1 LFSRR
6 KVFNDICIRNF
17 DNIFGFLNNLK
28 SKHYEITQVV
38 GLDDLGV
45 YLSDY
50 QYVFKLRT
58 SCLLSKATSYI
69 SSLFTAEKRKRNIER
84 MCEKNDENYQSQQ
97 HFITHSPWDAKEA
110 MKIVAR
116 KANKTLGNTKKQCL
130 LIDESSHKKAGKD
143 SVAVSRQHNG
153 NLGKIENSQTGV
165 FAALANHSD
174 VCLIRTRLFIPEVWI
189 NDEARCLK
197 AGIPKKDIVFKTKPQ
212 LAIEM
217 IKELKDE
224 GVQYGWVG
232 ADALYGRN
240 FDFRDAIADMG
251 LKYVVDIQKDHPI
264 YVEEPNLFVPQKP
277 KRRIAKTIKY
287 QTDTPLQTPEKYIES
302 LTDDDWEMIKYRQGT
317 KGQMMALFHI
327 KEIYI
332 WKPGSESFQKL
343 TLIIRKKNN
352 EIKYSLS
359 NFSKDEATNE
369 EFAYMQG
376 QRFLVEKS
384 FKDEKGELG
393 LFDYQIRKYTS
404 WYHHMALVMI
414 AMHYTLEVIIRNRD
428 KIPLLSVRDVRL
440 QIIEILI
447 HDGVKIDKKITQM
460 IHRHKQRAEDII
472 QHYSDYE
479 NPS

>member
-1 LFSRR
+1 
-6 KVFNDICIRNF
+6 
-17 DNIFGFLNNLK
+17 
-28 SKHYEITQVV
+28 
-38 GLDDLGV
+38 
-45 YLSDY
+45 
-50 QYVFKLRT
+50 
-58 SCLLSKATSYI
+58 
-69 SSLFTAEKRKRNIER
+69 
-84 MCEKNDENYQSQQ
+84 MCEKNGENYQSQQ

-110 MKIVAR
+110 MKIVAQ
-116 KANKTLGNTKKQCL
+116 KANNTLGDTKKQCL

-165 FAALANHSD
+165 FAALANDSD

-189 NDEARCLK
+189 IDEARCLR

-224 GVQYGWVG
+224 GVEYGWVG

-240 FDFRDAIADMG
+240 FDFRDSIADMG

-264 YVEEPNLFVPQKP
+264 YLEEPHLYIPQKS
-277 KRRIAKTIKY
+277 RRKTTKTIRY
-287 QTDTPLQTPEKYIES
+287 QTDTVMQTPEKYIES
-302 LTDDDWEMIKYRQGT
+302 LTDHDWKEIKYRQGT
-317 KGQMMALFHI
+317 KGQMKALFHI
-327 KEIYI
+327 REVYI
-332 WKPGSESFQKL
+332 WKPRSESSQKL

-359 NFSKDEATNE
+359 NFSKKETTDE

-376 QRFLVEKS
+376 QRFLVEKL

-393 LFDYQIRKYTS
+393 LFDYQIRKYQS

-414 AMHYTLEVIIRNRD
+414 AMHYTLEVIIKNRD

-440 QIIEILI
+440 QIIEILLNN
-447 HDGVKIDKKITQM
+447 GVKIDKEITQM
-460 IHRHKQRAEDII
+460 VQRHKQRAEDIVNK
-472 QHYSDYE
+472 YRNFE
-479 NPS
+479 CPS